1 MKLNRAEEVKIKE
14 IAEKYDLSV
23 KEVESIISSPYS
35 FIHQTTKS
43 MVLKDNM
50 TREEFDETKTNFNL
64 PSIGKLYASY
74 FMYNEIQ
81 KKKNK
86 KN

>member
-1 MKLNRAEEVKIKE
+1 MKLNRAEAIKIKE
-14 IAEKYDLSV
+14 IAEKYNLSIE
-23 KEVESIISSPYS
+23 EVEAIVSAPYT
-35 FIHQTTKS
+35 FIHYTTKK

-50 TREEFDETKTNFNL
+50 TREEFDATKTNFNI

-86 KN
+86 KS